1 MEQNKVDMFLM
12 SNAEYFPEENMML
25 IRERLQALPDEC
37 FVQLS
42 TMQFKSPVV
51 MLVVSLFV
59 GGFGVDRMMLGE
71 VGLGVLKLLTAGGCG
86 IWTIIDWFM
95 IMGNTKEKNV
105 LKLMNAIN
113 MIQSNPYGQTNY
125 NNQYNQYNQYNQD
138 NQNDNIIDVDE
149 Q

>member
-12 SNAEYFPEENMML
+12 SNSEYFPEENMML

-51 MLVVSLFV
+51 MLIVSLFV
-59 GGFGVDRMMLGE
+59 GGLGVDRMMLGE
-71 VGLGVLKLLTAGGCG
+71 VGFGILKLLTCGGCG
-86 IWTIIDWFM
+86 IWTIVDWFM

-125 NNQYNQYNQYNQD
+125 NQYNQN

>member
-25 IRERLQALPDEC
+25 IRERLQVLPDEC

-59 GGFGVDRMMLGE
+59 GGLGVDRMMLGE
-71 VGLGVLKLLTAGGCG
+71 VGLGVLKLLTGGGCG

-95 IMGNTKEKNV
+95 IMGKTKEKNV

-113 MIQSNPYGQTNY
+113 MMQSNPYGQTNY
-125 NNQYNQYNQYNQD
+125 NNQYNQYN
-138 NQNDNIIDVDE
+138 
-149 Q
+149 

>member
-12 SNAEYFPEENMML
+12 SNSEYFPEENMML

-125 NNQYNQYNQYNQD
+125 NQYNQD

>member
-1 MEQNKVDMFLM
+1 
-12 SNAEYFPEENMML
+12 
-25 IRERLQALPDEC
+25 
-37 FVQLS
+37 
-42 TMQFKSPVV
+42 
-51 MLVVSLFV
+51 
-59 GGFGVDRMMLGE
+59 
-71 VGLGVLKLLTAGGCG
+71 
-86 IWTIIDWFM
+86 M

>member
-12 SNAEYFPEENMML
+12 SNSEYFPEENMML

-71 VGLGVLKLLTAGGCG
+71 VGLGVLKLLTCGGCG

>member
-59 GGFGVDRMMLGE
+59 GGLGVDRMMLGE
-71 VGLGVLKLLTAGGCG
+71 VGLGVLKLLTGGGCG

>member
-59 GGFGVDRMMLGE
+59 GGLGVDRMMLGE

>member
-12 SNAEYFPEENMML
+12 SNSEYFPEENMML
-25 IRERLQALPDEC
+25 IRERLQSLPDES

-59 GGFGVDRMMLGE
+59 GGLGVDRMMLGE
-71 VGLGVLKLLTAGGCG
+71 VGLGVLKLLTCGGCG

>member
-59 GGFGVDRMMLGE
+59 GGLGVDRMMLGE
-71 VGLGVLKLLTAGGCG
+71 VGFGILKLLTCGGCG
-86 IWTIIDWFM
+86 IWTIVDWFM

-125 NNQYNQYNQYNQD
+125 NNEYNQYNQD

>member
-12 SNAEYFPEENMML
+12 SNSEYFPEENMML

-71 VGLGVLKLLTAGGCG
+71 VGLGVLKLFTCGGCG